1 MTGRRFFTFTT
12 EDAAVR
18 LGLIH
23 RVRGLEE
30 AENYFNKLSV
40 KLKTKYTY
48 GAILNG
54 CVREKSVQKAEA
66 VMQEMREG
74 GMTTSSFPYNI
85 LIILY
90 SQTGDFDKI
99 PPLLKE
105 MERNGIAQDKYTL
118 RNLIAA
124 SVAASDISGV
134 ERILKL
140 MEENP
145 ELGLDWKLYAMA
157 ADAYLKIG
165 SIETALTMLKKL
177 EKWMAF
183 RKKKAVFNFLLS
195 LYAKT
200 GNKDELYR
208 IWNLYKP
215 SSESMDTSYCC
226 MIDSLTKLDDIEGA
240 EKIFEEWESQCTSM
254 YDFRVLNGLLVA
266 YCNRGLFEKAEA
278 AIEKAVQGRTPYA
291 STWHVMAKGY
301 MEHDQIPKAVEML
314 KRAVNVGR
322 DWKPDPILVNACLED
337 DEHLLLATIF
347 GNVFS
352 SSLATFCRI
361 TGEVEAAE
369 ELSKL
374 VMEHCHFDPAIY
386 DELKTYTT
394 AISHSL
400 NRRISMVEDPKVP
413 IIPVLEKWV
422 QEGQVVTNSDLKH
435 FIRKL
440 RKIHR
445 FSHALQISQWMSDQR
460 GHNLSPGDV
469 AVRLDLI
476 SKVHGLEQAV
486 TYFNSVP
493 ESLRGLEVYGA
504 LLNCYAHYKH
514 LEEAEATMRKMREM
528 GFVRNV
534 LSYNVMLNLYYQMG
548 KYEKIQVLMQEMEK
562 WGICFSNI
570 TYKILLNAY
579 VATSNIEEIKKILM
593 KMEADPLVSIDW
605 YAYVVAANGYLK
617 AGLID
622 KTLTMLWRS
631 EQLISGKS
639 ARFACETLLSLYT
652 AVGNKEQVYRV
663 WNLYKTKGR
672 SLNSSYLCMINSLLK
687 LDDVDGAE
695 RIWEEWVSIVKCFDI
710 RIPNLMV
717 STYSKKGLWEKAEAF
732 VGKIVASGIKIEAST
747 LDRLATGYHVGGQ
760 MLKASET
767 IKKAISISQ
776 PGWEPNVY
784 TLAACLEYLK
794 GREDVKKI
802 EDLLKIL
809 KEHCHPSSVSY
820 DRLNSSIID
829 KENLCARALDHMEG
843 EDQALNG
850 ERPAATE
857 FEDKDSTEI

>member
-1 MTGRRFFTFTT
+1 MTARRFFTFTT

-99 PPLLKE
+99 PPLMKE
-105 MERNGIAQDKYTL
+105 MERNGIAEDKYTL

-165 SIETALTMLKKL
+165 SIETALTMLEKL

-208 IWNLYKP
+208 IWNFYKP

-240 EKIFEEWESQCTSM
+240 EKIFEEWESQCTTT

-301 MEHDQIPKAVEML
+301 MEHDQIPKTVEML

-322 DWKPDPILVNACLED
+322 DWKPDPILVN
-337 DEHLLLATIF
+337 T
-347 GNVFS
+347 
-352 SSLATFCRI
+352 
-361 TGEVEAAE
+361 
-369 ELSKL
+369 
-374 VMEHCHFDPAIY
+374 
-386 DELKTYTT
+386 
-394 AISHSL
+394 
-400 NRRISMVEDPKVP
+400 
-413 IIPVLEKWV
+413 
-422 QEGQVVTNSDLKH
+422 
-435 FIRKL
+435 
-440 RKIHR
+440 
-445 FSHALQISQWMSDQR
+445 
-460 GHNLSPGDV
+460 
-469 AVRLDLI
+469 
-476 SKVHGLEQAV
+476 
-486 TYFNSVP
+486 
-493 ESLRGLEVYGA
+493 
-504 LLNCYAHYKH
+504 
-514 LEEAEATMRKMREM
+514 
-528 GFVRNV
+528 
-534 LSYNVMLNLYYQMG
+534 
-548 KYEKIQVLMQEMEK
+548 
-562 WGICFSNI
+562 
-570 TYKILLNAY
+570 
-579 VATSNIEEIKKILM
+579 
-593 KMEADPLVSIDW
+593 
-605 YAYVVAANGYLK
+605 
-617 AGLID
+617 
-622 KTLTMLWRS
+622 
-631 EQLISGKS
+631 
-639 ARFACETLLSLYT
+639 
-652 AVGNKEQVYRV
+652 
-663 WNLYKTKGR
+663 
-672 SLNSSYLCMINSLLK
+672 
-687 LDDVDGAE
+687 
-695 RIWEEWVSIVKCFDI
+695 
-710 RIPNLMV
+710 
-717 STYSKKGLWEKAEAF
+717 
-732 VGKIVASGIKIEAST
+732 
-747 LDRLATGYHVGGQ
+747 
-760 MLKASET
+760 
-767 IKKAISISQ
+767 
-776 PGWEPNVY
+776 
-784 TLAACLEYLK
+784 CLEYLE
-794 GREDVKKI
+794 GQGDAE
-802 EDLLKIL
+802 EM
-809 KEHCHPSSVSY
+809 KEFT
-820 DRLNSSIID
+820 RLMKN
-829 KENLCARALDHMEG
+829 
-843 EDQALNG
+843 
-850 ERPAATE
+850 
-857 FEDKDSTEI
+857 